1 MYKPSEGVLWVY
13 NRTCM
18 SRQWFKEIPNAEKT
32 EVIENKVDESREQKD
47 IEEDEENDVDLER
60 SMWIIVRKKESINK
74 VLKDFCP

>member
-1 MYKPSEGVLWVY
+1 
-13 NRTCM
+13 M

-32 EVIENKVDESREQKD
+32 EVIENKVDESREQKN